1 MAIVKNVWR
10 TRPDGTDVYVSYSD
24 KFRKLRCV
32 ETGVE
37 YGGTVHYLGDMTFEE
52 IVPDIH
58 DWNGAR
64 TFQFQTGQVFDT
76 GDTAKAWGRLWVA
89 TADGVTAAPGDDV
102 EGWEEVTE
110 IFGIPDYV
118 ASKTY
123 NKGDIVIYNTVHG
136 ATWYSVYRCLE
147 DGVQGIRPE
156 DDKWEWIWPSKAD
169 YPPFADGYKVGG
181 TFGNANT
188 AVIAV

>member
-1 MAIVKNVWR
+1 MAIVKNVWK

-37 YGGTVHYLGDMTFEE
+37 YGGTVHYLGNMTFEE

-58 DWNGAR
+58 DWSGAR
-64 TFQFQTGQVFDT
+64 TFQTGQVFDT
-76 GDTAKAWGRLWVA
+76 GDTAKTWGRLWVA

-110 IFGIPDYV
+110 IWGVPDYV
-118 ASKTY
+118 TSKTY
-123 NKGDIVIYNTVHG
+123 NKGDIVRCNTIEG
-136 ATWYSVYRCLE
+136 ATAYNVYRCLE
-147 DGVQGIRPE
+147 DGVKGVRPE
-156 DDKWEWIWPSKAD
+156 DDKWEWIWPD
-169 YPPFADGYKVGG
+169 PNTYPPFEGKATPSG
-181 TFGNANT
+181 TYGNSDAKNP
-188 AVIAV
+188 V